1 MIRALHATIRG
12 AAALAGALVF
22 FLMFTSVIEA
32 VARRLGRP
40 TAWVYDYNTIALL
53 GMVALGLAAAQRDG
67 EHIAVRFVVDRL
79 PPGAKHALAILNQ
92 LLTLFFLTVLA
103 VFGASIARA
112 SWQAGRTV
120 GGLTRTP
127 AYLVQALFVA
137 GIVLLLLEVVVEF
150 VTGRT
155 RKHALE
161 QPDNLG

>member
-53 GMVALGLAAAQRDG
+53 GMVVLGLAAAQRDG
-67 EHIAVRFVVDRL
+67 EHIAVQFVVDRL
-79 PPGAKHALAILNQ
+79 PPGARHALAGLNQ
-92 LLTLFFLTVLA
+92 LLILFFLTVLA

-120 GGLTRTP
+120 GGLTHTP

-137 GIVLLLLEVVVEF
+137 GIVLILLEVVVES
-150 VTGRT
+150 VTGRP
-155 RKHALE
+155 RKQALE